1 MPYKPLFQDG
11 WSPGYLVLE
20 DEEPPKPAVRR
31 NPSQRSGGAGQQQV
45 VSDSGS
51 DYGSDGSV
59 YNVTKLSYR
68 PSQGEAATR
77 GQEEWRDLLMKAGAA
92 IALVTF
98 AREGANKREL
108 EVVKGEYLEIL
119 NMERKWWKVRNRNQ
133 EVREGDCT
141 DITLMILAR
150 LGLFP
155 TRSSGC

>member
-1 MPYKPLFQDG
+1 MAGPP
-11 WSPGYLVLE
+11 
-20 DEEPPKPAVRR
+20 DEG
-31 NPSQRSGGAGQQQV
+31 QSGGRKE
-45 VSDSGS
+45 GS
-51 DYGSDGSV
+51 
-59 YNVTKLSYR
+59 LSLALLF
-68 PSQGEAATR
+68 SQ
-77 GQEEWRDLLMKAGAA
+77 AGAA

-141 DITLMILAR
+141 DITLMIFAR